1 MNSEAINTETFR
13 DHIATI
19 NESGNRAW
27 IYAKKTKGRYHR
39 FKTWFGIFLLTLL
52 FVFPFIKL
60 NGHPFMLLNFIERKF
75 IIFGVAFWPQDFILF
90 VLAMMTFLVFIIL
103 FTVIFGRIWCGFA
116 CPQTIFMEVI
126 FRRIEFWIEGDSKE
140 QKRLDNAPWDTDK
153 IIKKVSKHLVFFI
166 ISLIITNTF
175 LAYIIGIDQLKSVV
189 TESPSKHL
197 AGFLGMLAFAGVFD
211 LVYARFREQACIVVC
226 PYGRLQGVLL
236 DKHTM
241 IVAYDYVRGEPRG
254 KIRKNL
260 ERTTGD
266 CIDCNLCVESCS
278 TGIDIRN
285 GSQLE
290 CLNCFSCVDACDAVM
305 DKIGQK
311 RGLIRFASEASIA
324 NKEKFKFTPRII
336 GYSIVLFVLLT
347 TVSILL
353 ASRSDVET
361 TLLRT
366 RGQMYQTLPDNKT
379 SNLYTMQIINK
390 TFNNIP
396 IELKLKEPQG
406 EIKFVGKEFNILGKE
421 EMTEG
426 EFFVILPNS
435 EITKIK
441 TPIVIDVMSGGKVI
455 NQVKSS
461 FLGSNM

>member
-1 MNSEAINTETFR
+1 
-13 DHIATI
+13 
-19 NESGNRAW
+19 
-27 IYAKKTKGRYHR
+27 
-39 FKTWFGIFLLTLL
+39 
-52 FVFPFIKL
+52 
-60 NGHPFMLLNFIERKF
+60 
-75 IIFGVAFWPQDFILF
+75 
-90 VLAMMTFLVFIIL
+90 
-103 FTVIFGRIWCGFA
+103 
-116 CPQTIFMEVI
+116 
-126 FRRIEFWIEGDSKE
+126 
-140 QKRLDNAPWDTDK
+140 
-153 IIKKVSKHLVFFI
+153 
-166 ISLIITNTF
+166 
-175 LAYIIGIDQLKSVV
+175 
-189 TESPSKHL
+189 
-197 AGFLGMLAFAGVFD
+197 
-211 LVYARFREQACIVVC
+211 
-226 PYGRLQGVLL
+226 
-236 DKHTM
+236 M

-254 KIRKNL
+254 KIRKNQV
-260 ERTTGD
+260 RTEGS

-290 CLNCFSCVDACDAVM
+290 CLNCFSCVDACNGVM

-324 NKEKFKFTPRII
+324 NSEKFKFTPRIF
-336 GYSIVLFVLLT
+336 GYSIVLFILLT

-379 SNLYTMQIINK
+379 SNLYTMQIVNK

-441 TPIVIDVMSGGKVI
+441 TPVVIDVVSGGKVI
-455 NQVKSS
+455 NEVKSS